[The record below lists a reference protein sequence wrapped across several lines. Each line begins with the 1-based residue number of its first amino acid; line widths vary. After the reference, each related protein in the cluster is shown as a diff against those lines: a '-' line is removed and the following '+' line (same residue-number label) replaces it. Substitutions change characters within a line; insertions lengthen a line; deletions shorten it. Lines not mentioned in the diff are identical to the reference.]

1 MFETRTRIS
10 FSHSRASRREREF
23 LSLNL
28 VLRDEKENFFLSI
41 SCFETRTRISFFNL
55 GLRDEN
61 ENRDYDN
68 SRENFREMNI
78 VLGMS
83 MTNNVKL
90 CKQVNE
96 KLRVCAKVIFSV
108 TPSGSLAKTREKN

>member
-1 MFETRTRIS
+1 M
-10 FSHSRASRREREF
+10 
-23 LSLNL
+23 
-28 VLRDEKENFFLSI
+28 LRDENENFFLSI

-68 SRENFREMNI
+68 SRENFREMSI
-78 VLGMS
+78 VLGIS
-83 MTNNVKL
+83 MTNNIKL

-96 KLRVCAKVIFSV
+96 KLRMSASVIFSV
-108 TPSGSLAKTREKN
+108 EPGGSLAKLFFENFKNTHLQRS